1 MKKILHVLKV
11 IISFWILIL
20 LYSALVNFGYPYVS
34 DAVNLHLTDFSEGFL
49 KTTITIFLFFLTMW
63 LISSAGASRR
73 IEFLTSIIDAMKRI
87 STGDF
92 NVQLNHQFGH
102 AKNHPFEKFVEGIN
116 DMAVELK
123 EMEEMRQEFISN
135 VSHEIQSPLAS
146 ISGFARV
153 LRRSELETEDRD
165 HYLNIIETES
175 LRLAHLSDNL
185 LKLTSME
192 SDRYPFDMKTY
203 RLDQQIR
210 KVILSCEPQWLAKSL
225 QLDISLDEFD
235 VLADEELMDQVW
247 LNLIT
252 NSIKFTP
259 DGGTLSVTLREQ
271 NKAAVVRIADTGI
284 GISLEHQEHIF
295 ERFYKVDPSRNRA
308 LGGSGL
314 GLSIVK
320 KIIDM
325 HEGSIK
331 VESEQDEGTVFTI
344 HVPISNGQLKN
355 EIGSQ

>member
-1 MKKILHVLKV
+1 MKKTVHILKV
-11 IISFWILIL
+11 VCTFWIIVFI
-20 LYSALVNFGYPYVS
+20 YSALVNFGFPYVS
-34 DAVNLHLTDFSEGFL
+34 DAFHFHLTSLAEGFV
-49 KTTITIFLFFLTMW
+49 KTTLTIILFFLTIW
-63 LISSAGASRR
+63 LISLGGASRR
-73 IEFLTSIIDAMKRI
+73 LEFLTTIIDAMKRI

-123 EMEEMRQEFISN
+123 ELEEMRQEFISN

-153 LRRSELETEDRD
+153 LKRSELAPEDRA

-210 KVILSCEPQWLAKSL
+210 KVILSCEPQWLAKTL

-235 VLADEELMDQVW
+235 VRADEELMDQVW

-259 DGGTLSVTLREQ
+259 DGGTLAVTLRKQ
-271 NKAAVVRIADTGI
+271 NESAVVTIADTGI

-295 ERFYKVDPSRNRA
+295 ERFYKADPSRNRA

-325 HEGSIK
+325 HEGSIE
-331 VESEQDEGTVFTI
+331 VESENDEGTMFKI
-344 HVPISNGQLKN
+344 HLPISNEQLENKV
-355 EIGSQ
+355 GSQ

>member
-1 MKKILHVLKV
+1 MKKTIHILKV
-11 IISFWILIL
+11 VCLFWVLVFI
-20 LYSALVNFGYPYVS
+20 YSALVNFGFPYIS
-34 DAVNLHLTDFSEGFL
+34 DALNFHLADFSESFI
-49 KTTITIFLFFLTMW
+49 KTILTIFLFFLTIW
-63 LISSAGASRR
+63 LVSLAGVSRR
-73 IEFLTSIIDAMKRI
+73 MEFLTSIIDAMKRI
-87 STGDF
+87 SAGDF
-92 NVQLNHQFGH
+92 NVRLNHQFGH

-123 EMEEMRQEFISN
+123 ELEEMRQEFISN

-153 LRRSELETEDRD
+153 LKRSELTSEERN

-175 LRLAHLSDNL
+175 LRLGHLSDNL

-192 SDRYPFDMKTY
+192 SDRYPFDLKTY
-203 RLDQQIR
+203 RLDKQIR
-210 KVILSCEPQWLAKSL
+210 KVILSCEPQWVAKSL
-225 QLDISLDEFD
+225 QMDISLDEFE
-235 VLADEELMDQVW
+235 VHADDELMDQVW

-259 DGGTLSVTLREQ
+259 DGGMLAVNLRKQ
-271 NKAAVVRIADTGI
+271 NEVAVVRISDTGI
-284 GISLEHQEHIF
+284 EISSDHQEHIF

-325 HEGSIK
+325 HEGTIE
-331 VESEQDEGTVFTI
+331 VESEADEGTVFTI
-344 HVPISNGQLKN
+344 HLPISNRQLEN
-355 EIGSQ
+355 EVGSQ